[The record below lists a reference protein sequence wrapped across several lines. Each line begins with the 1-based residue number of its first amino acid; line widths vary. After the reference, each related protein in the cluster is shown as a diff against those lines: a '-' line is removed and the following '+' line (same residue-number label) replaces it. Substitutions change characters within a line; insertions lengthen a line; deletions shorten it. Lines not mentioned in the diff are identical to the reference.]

1 MAKRDVTIRVHH
13 LHDPDDQP
21 EIAAMTPAE
30 RIGLMWQ
37 LAVDA
42 WAFKGE
48 PVGESRL
55 PRHLVRVIRG
65 GR

>member
-1 MAKRDVTIRVHH
+1 MAKRNITIRVRH
-13 LHDPDDQP
+13 LHDPDHDP
-21 EIAAMTPAE
+21 ELAAMTPEE
-30 RIGLMWQ
+30 RIELMWR

-55 PRHLVRVIRG
+55 PRHVVRVIRG
-65 GR
+65 GS